1 MLSIALDF
9 ILGGSLEIFPTVDIN
24 ALQQER
30 MSLLEKARQGDNT
43 LDSSSSTKRPPQFVT
58 MIDVLSNEL

>member
-1 MLSIALDF
+1 
-9 ILGGSLEIFPTVDIN
+9 
-24 ALQQER
+24 